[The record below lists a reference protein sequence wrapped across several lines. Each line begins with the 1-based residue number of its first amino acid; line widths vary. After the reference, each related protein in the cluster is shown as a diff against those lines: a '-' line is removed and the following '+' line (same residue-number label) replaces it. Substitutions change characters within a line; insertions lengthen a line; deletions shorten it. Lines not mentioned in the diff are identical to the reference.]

1 MLSFALV
8 IAVIVGAWGVAQADV
23 PKAEDIAACN
33 KEAQEAVRTGSA
45 SPRTASPTTKDA
57 SRATEA
63 RRGDAATDRA
73 DSTARSDDPQVE
85 GMDAEGAKDP
95 VYQAAY
101 RTCMRKGGF

>member
-45 SPRTASPTTKDA
+45 SPRTASPNTKDA

-73 DSTARSDDPQVE
+73 DPTTRSDDPQVA

-95 VYQAAY
+95 MYQAAY
-101 RTCMRKGGF
+101 RTCMRKSGF

>member
-1 MLSFALV
+1 MLSFAV
-8 IAVIVGAWGVAQADV
+8 AIAFIIAVWGVAQADV

-33 KEAQEAVRTGSA
+33 KEAQEAVTTGSA
-45 SPRTASPTTKDA
+45 SPKTASPNTKDG

-63 RRGDAATDRA
+63 RGDAAADRA
-73 DSTARSDDPQVE
+73 DSTTRSDDPQIQ

-95 VYQAAY
+95 VYQATY